1 MNIFKFGQGYN
12 LYLNYKWFPHK
23 ARKMKSYNALIQK

>member
-12 LYLNYKWFPHK
+12 LYLNYKWLPPK
-23 ARKMKSYNALIQK
+23 ARKKKAYYALIQK